1 MIPRSSTPR
10 CEWDCRTTCRL
21 HDGKEEFCLRYLSSW
36 LLFGW
41 SDRFHML
48 LYQALDFA
56 HRFHLLPGQGLKLIH
71 CLVSKNLQAIVSSS
85 LTGQLDFIYALDF
98 SHRFHLLLS
107 QAHVLVTGRVLLTD
121 MWGVGSWNISRK
133 PAGSLS
139 LSLFVFT
146 WFTQAPPPPHW
157 GGITL

>member
-1 MIPRSSTPR
+1 
-10 CEWDCRTTCRL
+10 
-21 HDGKEEFCLRYLSSW
+21 
-36 LLFGW
+36 
-41 SDRFHML
+41 ML

-107 QAHVLVTGRVLLTD
+107 QAHVLVTGRVVLTD
-121 MWGVGSWNISRK
+121 M
-133 PAGSLS
+133 
-139 LSLFVFT
+139 
-146 WFTQAPPPPHW
+146 
-157 GGITL
+157 